1 MGRRTTGAA
10 IACAAMI
17 ALGGCGGSSGPSLSA
32 FKTAYAAR
40 KASFSALGT
49 QLGDAITGAAK
60 KSNAELATEFGTL
73 AQGATQQAAAL
84 RKLDPPSKY
93 KAELDSLATSFDTV
107 AADLKGISTD
117 ATTGNAN
124 GAKTLAE
131 KLVIASAALKVTD
144 TKLTQQL
151 GLPASG

>member
-10 IACAAMI
+10 IASAATI
-17 ALGGCGGSSGPSLSA
+17 ALAGCGGSSGPSLSA
-32 FKTAYAAR
+32 FKTAYAAQ
-40 KASFSALGT
+40 KVSFSALGN
-49 QLGDAITGAAK
+49 QLGAAITGAAK
-60 KSNAELATEFGTL
+60 KTNAELATEFGTL
-73 AQGATQQAAAL
+73 AHGATQQAAAL
-84 RKLDPPSKY
+84 RKLDAPSKY

-117 ATTGNAN
+117 ASTGNAN

-131 KLVIASAALKVTD
+131 KLVVASAALKTTD

-151 GLPASG
+151 GLPATG